1 MPRLLPILA
10 ATVALALCG
19 AVVAGCGSDS
29 SSSDSTSTPAAAPAK
44 TDAAAPAAAGSVAIS
59 MKDIA
64 FNPKVAS
71 GKVGEK
77 IVWTNDDDVQHNVVA
92 DSGAD
97 FKSDTF
103 GKGGTFEYTPTK
115 AGDIAYE
122 CTLHPGMTG
131 TIKVV
136 G

>member
-1 MPRLLPILA
+1 MRRA
-10 ATVALALCG
+10 A
-19 AVVAGCGSDS
+19 VAGCGSDS
-29 SSSDSTSTPAAAPAK
+29 SSSDSTSTSAAAPAK
-44 TDAAAPAAAGSVAIS
+44 TDSAAPAATGSVAIS

-64 FNPKVAS
+64 FDPKVVSA
-71 GKVGEK
+71 KVGQK
-77 IVWTNDDDVQHNVVA
+77 IVWTRPRRPA
-92 DSGAD
+92 TWWPTRGAD
-97 FKSDTF
+97 FKSTSSAR
-103 GKGGTFEYTPTK
+103 GGMFEHTPTK